1 MSVMD
6 RETEVL
12 LRLAVAI
19 ALGDEARTAERSR
32 EAVAAGI
39 GALWVDELLLQ
50 SAQVIGYPRTLV
62 GAKVWRETTGIM
74 APATDPALAET
85 MAEWHAR
92 GVAHCRLVYGDQ
104 ADHLRANVR
113 ALHPA
118 LEAGMIT
125 GAYGRVLSRP
135 GLDPI
140 HRELCSVAQ
149 IATMGAAT
157 QLYSH
162 LRGALHTGASDALVE
177 AAIAVIRQGLTADQ
191 AAVLTQVWHTVRER
205 EHTA

>member
-1 MSVMD
+1 MQGMD

-19 ALGDEARTAERSR
+19 ALGDEARTAVRSR

-39 GALWVDELLLQ
+39 GPLWVDELLLQ

-62 GAKVWRETTGIM
+62 GAAAWREATGIM

-85 MAEWHAR
+85 TADWHAR
-92 GVAHCRLVYGDQ
+92 GEAHCRLVYGDQ
-104 ADHLRANVR
+104 ADQLRDNVR

-125 GAYGRVLSRP
+125 GAYGRVLARP
-135 GLDPI
+135 GLDPMR
-140 HRELCSVAQ
+140 RELCSVAQ
-149 IATMGAAT
+149 IATMGAGT
-157 QLYSH
+157 QLHSH
-162 LRGALHTGASDALVE
+162 LRGALATGAPAELVDAT
-177 AAIAVIRQGLTADQ
+177 IAVVREDLTAAQ
-191 AAVLTQVWHTVRER
+191 AELLDRTWTTVQER
-205 EHTA
+205 WRAT

>member
-1 MSVMD
+1 MSAMD

-19 ALGDEARTAERSR
+19 AQGDEARTATRAR

-39 GALWVDELLLQ
+39 GPLWVDELLLQ

-62 GAKVWRETTGIM
+62 GAAVWREATGIM

-85 MAEWHAR
+85 MADWHVR
-92 GVAHCRLVYGDQ
+92 GEGHCRLVYGDQ
-104 ADHLRANVR
+104 AGQLRANVR

-135 GLDPI
+135 GLDPMR
-140 HRELCSVAQ
+140 RELCSVAQ

-162 LRGALHTGASDALVE
+162 LRGALTTGASRQLME
-177 AAIAVIRQGLTADQ
+177 AALAVIREDLTADQ
-191 AAVLTQVWHTVRER
+191 ASVLDQVWRKVRER